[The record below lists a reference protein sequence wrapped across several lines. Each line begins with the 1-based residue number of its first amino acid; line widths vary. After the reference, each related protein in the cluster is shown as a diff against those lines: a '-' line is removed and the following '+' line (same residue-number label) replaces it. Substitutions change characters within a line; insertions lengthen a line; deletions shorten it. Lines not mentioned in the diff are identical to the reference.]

1 MEQNKETEQME
12 RELPGAFCEKMRRM
26 LGEEYPAFVESYGK
40 SRVQGLRFNPWKVDS
55 EMHNVQIQLVQDENR
70 DRIDKVQECREAQQ
84 ESWKTQFHLQQI
96 PVRGKALSMK
106 LAPTIFRSQV
116 PWRWQ
121 SF

>member
-96 PVRGKALSMK
+96 PWVPNGYYYDADTRPGK
-106 LAPTIFRSQV
+106 P
-116 PWRWQ
+116 P
-121 SF
+121 